1 MQRQPQKILV
11 CGLWITLS
19 KKRISC
25 SESEKH
31 NSVLWRKIAVLSYHC
46 CLSPVLNQSYCHPF
60 VCLTA
65 KSPLPVPK
73 IRLDRDTSQD
83 APLRKHSPASGGQ
96 RLRHHHP
103 RFRHQRPHT
112 ARPRPYLLRM
122 DATNRNRG
130 QTAREQS
137 DVRLRSPGHLHGAV
151 GLRGL
156 DIRHP
161 EVTRMDVVGV

>member
-1 MQRQPQKILV
+1 MA
-11 CGLWITLS
+11 CGLRYRRQGSVVRRAKRLIYCCRGTLLCYHIIAVYVQFLT
-19 KKRISC
+19 KAIVTISC
-25 SESEKH
+25 
-31 NSVLWRKIAVLSYHC
+31 
-46 CLSPVLNQSYCHPF
+46 LNAIF
-60 VCLTA
+60 
-65 KSPLPVPK
+65 PLPVSK
-73 IRLDRDTSQD
+73 VRLDRDTSQD

-103 RFRHQRPHT
+103 RFRHQRPYT

-122 DATNRNRG
+122 DATNRNHG

-161 EVTRMDVVGV
+161 QVTRMDVVGV